1 MIEIRNLDN
10 KRVCDL
16 SADKKTIIISRKNC
30 QTVISI
36 AVNGT
41 LEIQHKRLVSST

>member
-36 AVNGT
+36 AENGT